1 MTSMGQLLLGEVLA
15 RSARRHPQQD
25 ALVWP
30 GGSISYG
37 AMNDR
42 ADALAHA
49 LLGIGVRKGDK
60 VAFLMHNR
68 AELLEACFAAFKM
81 GAVAV
86 PMNFRLTAREIEY
99 ILKDSD
105 ASVLILEEALLEIA
119 RPALAGLQGLKD
131 VIVVGDLCGAGMR
144 NYEDFLK
151 SAATGELTAELVD
164 DDVALIVYTSGTTG
178 QPKGAVLTH
187 TGLMVTALNYLISY
201 QNRCGDKWICTTPI
215 FHIAG
220 MSYSMTHFY
229 VGATILLERDFD
241 PLRILELT
249 HSARVTTLFLVPS
262 MWIKVLQ
269 VPDFASYDTSSV
281 RIITTAAA
289 IMPVEIK
296 KQLAAAFPAA
306 GLYDCFGGTESGAV
320 TVLSERDFAR
330 KNASVGL
337 ALPYLEIRL
346 VDDDDRDVPR
356 GQIGEAVYRG
366 PNVMKEYYKNP
377 EATLRA
383 MRGGWFHSGDLLR
396 QDEEG
401 FYYVVDR
408 KDDMIISG
416 GENIYP
422 AEVEEVLFSH
432 PAILEAAVVAVPD
445 PEWGQNVK
453 AFVVLKADRSLSES
467 EVIEYCKL
475 HLASYKKPKSV
486 EFLAS
491 LPKSAAGKILKRALR
506 P

>member
-1 MTSMGQLLLGEVLA
+1 MSMSQLLLGEVLA
-15 RSARRHPQQD
+15 RSARRHPQQA

-37 AMNDR
+37 ALNDR
-42 ADALAHA
+42 AEALAHA
-49 LLGIGVRKGDK
+49 MIGIGVRKGDK

-68 AELLEACFAAFKM
+68 AELLEACFAAFKI

-86 PMNFRLTAREIEY
+86 PINFRLTAREIEY
-99 ILKDSD
+99 ILNDSD
-105 ASVLILEEALLEIA
+105 ASVLILEEPLLEIA
-119 RPALAGLQGLKD
+119 RPVLSGLQYLKE
-131 VIVVGDLCGAGMR
+131 VIVVGGSTGPGIR
-144 NYEDFLK
+144 NYEDFVK
-151 SAATGELTAELVD
+151 GAATGELTGEFED
-164 DDVALIVYTSGTTG
+164 DDEALIVYTSGTTG

-187 TGLMVTALNYLISY
+187 KGLMVTALNYLISY

-220 MSYSMTHFY
+220 MSYAMTHFY
-229 VGATILLERDFD
+229 VGATIFLERDFD

-249 HSARVTTLFLVPS
+249 HNSRVTTLFLVPS

-269 VPDFASYDTSSV
+269 VPNFASYDTSSV

-296 KQLAAAFPAA
+296 KQLATAFPAA

-337 ALPYLEIRL
+337 ALPFVEVRL
-346 VDDDDRDVPR
+346 VDDDDHDVPR
-356 GQIGEAVYRG
+356 GQIGEAIYRG

-377 EATLRA
+377 EATRKA

-422 AEVEEVLFSH
+422 AEVEEVLYSH
-432 PAILEAAVVAVPD
+432 PDILEAAVIAVPD

-453 AFVVLKADRSLSES
+453 AFVVLKPDRGLSES
-467 EVIEYCKL
+467 QVIDYCKL

-486 EFLAS
+486 DFLAS
-491 LPKSAAGKILKRALR
+491 LPKSAAGKILRRALR
-506 P
+506 S